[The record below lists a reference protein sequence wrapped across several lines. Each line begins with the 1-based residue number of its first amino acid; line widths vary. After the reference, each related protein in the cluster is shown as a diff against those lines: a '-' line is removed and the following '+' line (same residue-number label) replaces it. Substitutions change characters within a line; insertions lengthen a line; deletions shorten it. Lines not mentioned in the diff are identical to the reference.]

1 MTATDLFPAGFDFTD
16 PDIVQQA
23 IPHEEFRR
31 ARQQAPV
38 LWIEQAPEW
47 CAGFAPESGG
57 GYYAVTRHADI
68 SAISKDSKSWST
80 YENGAII
87 RFPHAMSREQIEL
100 QRVILI
106 NQDPP
111 EHPITRGIV
120 SRGFT
125 PRSIAELEET
135 MIRRA
140 RQIVADAVGRGT
152 GNFVED
158 VAAELPLQAIA
169 DLIGIPQED
178 RHKLFDWSNQML
190 AGEDPDYAGNQETA
204 AAEILGYSMVLAAD
218 RQANPRDDLI
228 TKLVQAH
235 KGERGLTDD
244 EFGYFIILLAVA
256 GNETTRNAITH
267 GMNAFFDNPEQWEI
281 WKRDRPETMIDEVV
295 RWATPVSVFQR
306 TALRDIEVGGVEIKK
321 GQRAALFYASGNFD
335 EEVFDDPF
343 TFDILRDP
351 NPQLGFGGH
360 GAHYCLGANLARQ
373 EIRVIFDA
381 LADLAPDITR
391 LAPASRLRHS
401 WINGLKD
408 LQVRY
413 A

>member
-1 MTATDLFPAGFDFTD
+1 MTATDVLPAGFDLTD
-16 PDIVQQA
+16 PDMIQQA
-23 IPHEEFRR
+23 IPHEEFKRLRR
-31 ARQQAPV
+31 TAPIT
-38 LWIEQAPEW
+38 WIEQRPEQVS
-47 CAGFAPESGG
+47 GFAPESGT

-68 SAISKDSKSWST
+68 SAISKDSKNWST
-80 YENGAII
+80 AENGAII
-87 RFPHAMSREQIEL
+87 RFPGAMTREQIEL

-111 EHPITRGIV
+111 EHATTRQIV

-135 MIRRA
+135 MTKRA
-140 RQIVADAVGRGT
+140 ASIVSDAVGRGS

-158 VAAELPLQAIA
+158 IAAELPLQAIA
-169 DLIGIPQED
+169 DLIGVPQED

-190 AGEDPDYAGNQETA
+190 AGEDPDYAGNNDVA
-204 AAEILGYSMVLAAD
+204 AAEILGYSMMLAAE
-218 RQANPRDDLI
+218 RQDNPREDLI
-228 TKLVQAH
+228 TKLINAH

-244 EFGYFIILLAVA
+244 EFGYFVILLAVA

-281 WKRDRPETMIDEVV
+281 WKRDRPATMVDEVV
-295 RWATPVSVFQR
+295 RWASPIHVFQR
-306 TALRDIEVGGVEIKK
+306 TALADVEVGGVLFKK
-321 GQRAALFYASGNFD
+321 GQRAGMFYSSGNFD
-335 EEVFDDPF
+335 EDVFEDPF
-343 TFDILRDP
+343 TFDIRRDP

-360 GAHYCLGANLARQ
+360 GNHYCLGANLARQ

-381 LADLAPDITR
+381 LADHAPDISR
-391 LAPASRLRHS
+391 LAEPSRLRHS
-401 WINGLKD
+401 WVNGIKRLEV
-408 LQVRY
+408 QY

>member
-1 MTATDLFPAGFDFTD
+1 MTASDVLPDGFDFTD
-16 PDIVQQA
+16 PDVNLRSV
-23 IPHEEFRR
+23 PHDEFRT
-31 ARQQAPV
+31 ARRTEPV
-38 LWIEQAPEW
+38 MWVEQDEIW
-47 CAGFAPESGG
+47 RSGFSPDSGT
-57 GYYAVTRHADI
+57 GYWAITKHADV

-87 RFPHAMSREQIEL
+87 RYPGEMAREQIEL

-106 NQDPP
+106 NQDDP
-111 EHPITRGIV
+111 EHTSTRQII

-125 PRSIAELEET
+125 PRSIAELEAT
-135 MIRRA
+135 MERRA
-140 RQIVADAVGRGT
+140 REIVQAAVGRGS

-169 DLIGIPQED
+169 DLIGVPQED
-178 RHKLFDWSNQML
+178 RHKLFEWSNQML
-190 AGEDPDYAGNQETA
+190 AGEDPDYAGNSDVA
-204 AAEILGYSMVLAAD
+204 AAEILGYAMMMAAD

-228 TKLVQAH
+228 SKLVHGH

-244 EFGYFIILLAVA
+244 EFGYFVILLAVA

-281 WKRDRPETMIDEVV
+281 WKRDRPATMVDEVV
-295 RWATPVSVFQR
+295 RWATPVNVFQR
-306 TALRDIEVGGVEIKK
+306 TALKDVVVGGVEIKK
-321 GQRAALFYASGNFD
+321 GQRAALFYPSANFD
-335 EEVFDDPF
+335 ESVFEDPF
-343 TFDILRDP
+343 TFNVLRDP

-381 LADLAPDITR
+381 LADHAPDITK
-391 LAPASRLRHS
+391 LAEPSRLRHS
-401 WINGLKD
+401 WVSGIKE